1 MARTLILALSL
12 LLSMT
17 FAPALR
23 AQITLSGEW
32 TGTMTIGGIYSSTKL
47 PMKLYIV
54 NRGGH
59 IEGRSYVTLPDGEV
73 LRMDLEGVLYGDQ
86 SMQLREVKFGG
97 DPNNDILPEFNRQ
110 YQIVYKPDLY
120 DSELRGFWQEVT
132 PETNKTGRQRGRMV
146 LKKLKSKGV

>member
-1 MARTLILALSL
+1 M
-12 LLSMT
+12 
-17 FAPALR
+17 
-23 AQITLSGEW
+23 
-32 TGTMTIGGIYSSTKL
+32 
-47 PMKLYIV
+47 
-54 NRGGH
+54 
-59 IEGRSYVTLPDGEV
+59 TLPDGEV

-132 PETNKTGRQRGRMV
+132 PENQQGRPATGSDGAEKAKDQGGCSLAAGRPAYF
-146 LKKLKSKGV
+146 SISE